1 MYLGNISDF
10 SNTSDYLYILN
21 GALVTDIVFMFIFL
35 KKIFVSKELE
45 KWYQTYHLN
54 GVIADVLS
62 ISIGIILARFLY
74 SYVFTEYS
82 LIPFIGLAISVQIT
96 HDILFYLFFSSIPR
110 GNSKILDTFKDYAK
124 ETGYMAIISDSIMIT
139 CAILIG
145 SFLKKQSLNTNI
157 ITTIVSMYLV
167 PFLIYSF

>member
-1 MYLGNISDF
+1 MFLGNISDF
-10 SNTSDYLYILN
+10 NNTSDYIYILN
-21 GALVTDIVFMFIFL
+21 GALVTDIIFMFVFL
-35 KKIFVSKELE
+35 KQIFVSKELE
-45 KWYQTYHLN
+45 KWYRTYHLN
-54 GVIADVLS
+54 GVLADVLS
-62 ISIGIILARFLY
+62 ISIGIILARFFY

-82 LIPFIGLAISVQIT
+82 LIQFIGFAIGIQIT

-124 ETGYMAIISDSIMIT
+124 ETGYMAIVSDSIMIT
-139 CAILIG
+139 CAILIA
-145 SFLKKQSLNTNI
+145 SFLKSQNLNISI